1 MLSVEG
7 MMCACVRAKMSGQL
21 GFLALREG
29 GECSSH
35 LAHARSSEAR
45 AARALP
51 HALTTPRI
59 ECQPM
64 AMRAGMIA
72 SALRGSQRA
81 RGRLRGVR
89 RRAPISSCFD
99 FERTCVLS
107 APRDARA
114 LAPRA
119 QARASRARHVQ
130 DARSTDCGSVGARHS
145 IFASVAETRGGSRT
159 SPACAELRSKF
170 RAQSAAWYH
179 TPFAIMRVD
188 TLRVW
193 LSDFRMEPIHFEEVT
208 VLVFGNNN
216 V

>member
-1 MLSVEG
+1 MLVAPR
-7 MMCACVRAKMSGQL
+7 ACTLERGSRGS
-21 GFLALREG
+21 RT
-29 GECSSH
+29 
-35 LAHARSSEAR
+35 
-45 AARALP
+45 AARAH
-51 HALTTPRI
+51 HAPNRVPTNGHACWHDRQRI
-59 ECQPM
+59 
-64 AMRAGMIA
+64 AWLAA
-72 SALRGSQRA
+72 SAWTLARCASPRA
-81 RGRLRGVR
+81 HFVV
-89 RRAPISSCFD
+89 FD
-99 FERTCVLS
+99 VVRTCVLN